1 MQIVYFSLD
10 NDGHAKITEYQ
21 SSDNKAINAKG
32 FNFSINGLCVIM
44 VFYSL

>member
-1 MQIVYFSLD
+1 MHIVYFSLD

-21 SSDNKAINAKG
+21 SSNNKTINTKG

-44 VFYSL
+44 AFCAL